1 MLPMLGDKRGY
12 QLLYFVFFA
21 SSNGFVVF
29 RNAYFE
35 ELGLTGG
42 QMGLLGALLVVG
54 GMIAQPIWGGVAD
67 RFAASKPVLLIAA
80 GVSSV
85 AVLAFPLAGRVPD
98 PFLLLVLATALLST
112 VRSPIVPITNA
123 MILSRGVDYGQVR
136 AFGSI
141 AFGLG
146 SLVIGW
152 LLSRFATEIV
162 FYIYAVGMVVLIL
175 IVRSVPDADADL
187 TPDLRREAVKLLRNR
202 RFLLLLGVAVLL
214 GGASSSGSAYFS
226 VYVRAI
232 GAPDS
237 LTGTAWM
244 VKTVG
249 EAVIFL
255 SMAKIGLANRTQLS
269 LGAALFAGCYL
280 VYAAV
285 GTATAIM
292 AVQLVLG
299 VGLALYNLAVV
310 EFAHRFSPDELTSTG
325 QAVLSAFGIGTG
337 RALGQLGAGN
347 VMDLVGVQSMYF
359 VLSALAA
366 AALLL
371 SLGFHGPALRRVGNA
386 AGVGRYSNN

>member
-1 MLPMLGDKRGY
+1 MLGDKRQY

-21 SSNGFVVF
+21 SSNGFLVF

-35 ELGLTGG
+35 ELGLSGS
-42 QMGLLGALLVVG
+42 QMGLLGAVLVVG
-54 GMIAQPIWGGVAD
+54 GMVAQPIWGGLAD

-85 AVLAFPLAGRVPD
+85 VILAYPLAGTVPD

-123 MILSRGVDYGQVR
+123 MILSKGLDYGQVR

-152 LLSRFATEIV
+152 LLSQYATEIV
-162 FYIYAVGMVVLIL
+162 FYIYAVGMVVLVL
-175 IVRSVPDADADL
+175 IVRGVPDAEADL
-187 TPDLRREAVKLLRNR
+187 TPDLKTEALKLVTNK
-202 RFLLLLGVAVLL
+202 RFLLLLSVTVLL
-214 GGASSSGSAYFS
+214 AGASASGSAYFA
-226 VYVRAI
+226 VYIRAI
-232 GAPDS
+232 GASDG

-244 VKTVG
+244 LKTVG

-255 SMAKIGLANRTQLS
+255 SMARIGLTNRTQLT
-269 LGAALFAGCYL
+269 LGAALYVGVYL

-285 GTATAIM
+285 ATTAAIL
-292 AVQLVLG
+292 AVQFVLG
-299 VGLALYNLAVV
+299 VGLALYNIAIV
-310 EFAHRFSPDELTSTG
+310 EFADRFAPEDLTSTG

-337 RALGQLGAGN
+337 RALGELGAGG
-347 VMDLVGVQSMYF
+347 VMDAIGVQSMYY
-359 VLSALAA
+359 VLAVVAL

-371 SLGFHGPALRRVGNA
+371 SLVFHGPTLRRLGTA
-386 AGVGRYSNN
+386 AGVGQ

>member
-1 MLPMLGDKRGY
+1 MLGDKRGY

-21 SSNGFVVF
+21 SSNGFIVF

-85 AVLAFPLAGRVPD
+85 AILAFPLAGRVPD

-162 FYIYAVGMVVLIL
+162 FYIYAVGMVVLVL

-187 TPDLRREAVKLLRNR
+187 TPDLRREAVKLLSNR

-285 GTATAIM
+285 GTPTAIM

-371 SLGFHGPALRRVGNA
+371 SLGFHGSTLRRLGNA
-386 AGVGRYSNN
+386 AGVGQ

>member
-1 MLPMLGDKRGY
+1 MLGDKRGY

>member
-1 MLPMLGDKRGY
+1 
-12 QLLYFVFFA
+12 
-21 SSNGFVVF
+21 
-29 RNAYFE
+29 
-35 ELGLTGG
+35 
-42 QMGLLGALLVVG
+42 MGLLGALLVVG
-54 GMIAQPIWGGVAD
+54 GMLAQPIWGGLAD

-85 AVLAFPLAGRVPD
+85 AILAYPLAGSVPD

-123 MILSRGVDYGQVR
+123 MILSKGLDYGQVR

-152 LLSRFATEIV
+152 LLSRFATEMV
-162 FYIYAVGMVVLIL
+162 FYIYAVGMVVLVL
-175 IVRSVPDADADL
+175 IVRGVPDADADL
-187 TPDLRREAVKLLRNR
+187 TPDPKREAVKLLRNR

-249 EAVIFL
+249 EAAIFL
-255 SMAKIGLANRTQLS
+255 SMAKLGLANRTQLT

-285 GTATAIM
+285 GTPAAIM

-310 EFAHRFSPDELTSTG
+310 EFAHRFSPDDLTSTG

-347 VMDLVGVQSMYF
+347 VMDAIGVQSMYY
-359 VLSALAA
+359 VLAA
-366 AALLL
+366 VATAALLL
-371 SLGFHGPALRRVGNA
+371 SLAFHGPTLRRVRTA
-386 AGVGRYSNN
+386 AGVGQ